1 MWDGRTRPD
10 TTTERSV
17 PASDQTHLR
26 PAEFSGTRSVVSGDV
41 MRRDRRDAH
50 TMSSIPTNAAPTESR
65 RWTRRSVVPEMWASL
80 AIAVMW
86 LAVLVDA
93 VWGPDFVSSS
103 GSGTNT
109 TTIPSAVFLAL
120 FAYLGTRVVA
130 RYGLD
135 RRRDDG

>member
-1 MWDGRTRPD
+1 
-10 TTTERSV
+10 
-17 PASDQTHLR
+17 
-26 PAEFSGTRSVVSGDV
+26 

-50 TMSSIPTNAAPTESR
+50 TMSTIPTNAAPTESR

-93 VWGPDFVSSS
+93 VWGPNFVSSS